1 MSKKYFDLPSRLERD
16 FAEIDSK
23 IVMNLYDTNKEYAE
37 LQQQLSD
44 LQKKHSFIE
53 TIIEGEDEIHL
64 SDAEHQILIQYF
76 KLSRRLRDRTYRRHP
91 GIQLWYQ
98 NKPCLF
104 VPDQRCP
111 YWLRNSYSVHLGCG

>member
-1 MSKKYFDLPSRLERD
+1 MSKTYFDLPSRLERD

-53 TIIEGEDEIHL
+53 NIIEGVGEIHL
-64 SDAEHQILIQYF
+64 SDDEHQILIQYF
-76 KLSRRLRDRTYRRHP
+76 KLL
-91 GIQLWYQ
+91 
-98 NKPCLF
+98 NK
-104 VPDQRCP
+104 
-111 YWLRNSYSVHLGCG
+111 